1 MVSFQIGF
9 FNRQLNGHVWYVVVL
24 LFLVAQSQSV
34 PVIFVF
40 VCFGHSRYKQLARL
54 PRMRMCLSFPILIS
68 NFCFRLFWSFPLTAC
83 SLAANEN
90 VPFFSIQKIYRYN
103 AVIYCTRYQVGVC
116 TYLHSLSTTI
126 IPHSFVALVYFIFSN
141 SFLILTL
148 MSLFKFLC
156 DSQQNNFHICFCT

>member
-1 MVSFQIGF
+1 MVSFQIVF

-40 VCFGHSRYKQLARL
+40 VCFGHSRYKQLATSL
-54 PRMRMCLSFPILIS
+54 AANENVPFFSNS

-103 AVIYCTRYQVGVC
+103 AVIYCTRYVC
-116 TYLHSLSTTI
+116 VPTYTHYQLL
-126 IPHSFVALVYFIFSN
+126 
-141 SFLILTL
+141 SFLIR
-148 MSLFKFLC
+148 S
-156 DSQQNNFHICFCT
+156 SR